1 MIVQAAPYLT
11 NGGKQMELKR
21 AERKIEAHQ
30 EGEVIG
36 EITYSD
42 TNNDM
47 WIIDHTYVDPAHR
60 NQQIGEQLVAEI
72 VNWAREANVKLL
84 PLCPFAKKEFEHQS
98 DYQDV
103 QANT

>member
-1 MIVQAAPYLT
+1 
-11 NGGKQMELKR
+11 MELKR
-21 AERKIEAHQ
+21 AERKIEAHH

-42 TNNDM
+42 TNNGM

-72 VNWAREANVKLL
+72 VNWARETNVKLL
-84 PLCPFAKKEFEHQS
+84 PLCPFAKKEFEQQS
-98 DYQDV
+98 SYEDV
-103 QANT
+103 QANA

>member
-1 MIVQAAPYLT
+1 
-11 NGGKQMELKR
+11 MELKR

-42 TNNDM
+42 TNNGM

-72 VNWAREANVKLL
+72 VNWARKANVKLL
-84 PLCPFAKKEFEHQS
+84 PLCPFAKKEFERTPEYAEIS
-98 DYQDV
+98 S
-103 QANT
+103 NM

>member
-1 MIVQAAPYLT
+1 
-11 NGGKQMELKR
+11 MELKR

-36 EITYSD
+36 EITYSN
-42 TNNDM
+42 TNNGM

>member
-1 MIVQAAPYLT
+1 MQ
-11 NGGKQMELKR
+11 LKR

-42 TNNDM
+42 TNNGM

-84 PLCPFAKKEFEHQS
+84 PLCPFAKKEFEQTP
-98 DYQDV
+98 DYADV
-103 QANT
+103 SA